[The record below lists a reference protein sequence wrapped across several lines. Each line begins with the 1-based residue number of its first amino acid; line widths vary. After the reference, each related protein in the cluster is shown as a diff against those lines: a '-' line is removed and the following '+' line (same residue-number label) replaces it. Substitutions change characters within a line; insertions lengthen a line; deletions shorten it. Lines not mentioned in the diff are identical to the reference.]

1 MEGLGDN
8 ETLKAAVSKTLGMW
22 SASDA
27 GRAERQAHPSLRII
41 RSLFLLSRGIC
52 VGVRVAR
59 GGKMFEWAGEEEMGG
74 VEEGSEREERREVN
88 Y

>member
-74 VEEGSEREERREVN
+74 KERRGER
-88 Y
+88 

>member
-8 ETLKAAVSKTLGMW
+8 KTLKAAVSKTLGMW

-27 GRAERQAHPSLRII
+27 GRAERQAHPSLKTIQ
-41 RSLFLLSRGIC
+41 SLLLLSRGIC

-59 GGKMFEWAGEEEMGG
+59 GGKMFEWAREEGMKE